1 MTPVAPSRTLSIVE
15 TIDRDRGVTPRHG
28 PIGWWYGGMII
39 DLVHMPIVI
48 ALVLLGASWWNGPVY
63 VGVITAIVILQVA
76 LLGCPVMA
84 FTAWM
89 KRKYDPS
96 YQGGW
101 SFTVWLYQRYGRWAG
116 IAVFVFFL
124 AAAVVVRVVAF

>member
-1 MTPVAPSRTLSIVE
+1 MTPAAPSRTLSGVE
-15 TIDRDRGVTPRHG
+15 TIDRDPRVTPRHG

-48 ALVLLGASWWNGPVY
+48 GLVLLGASWWNGPVY
-63 VGVITAIVILQVA
+63 VGVISVIVILQVA

-84 FTAWM
+84 VTAWM

-96 YQGGW
+96 YQGDW

-116 IAVFVFFL
+116 IAVFLFFL